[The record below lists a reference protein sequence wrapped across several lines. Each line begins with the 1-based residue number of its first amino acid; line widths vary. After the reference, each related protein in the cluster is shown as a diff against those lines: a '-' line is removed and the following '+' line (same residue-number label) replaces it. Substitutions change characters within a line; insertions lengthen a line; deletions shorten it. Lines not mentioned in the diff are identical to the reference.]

1 MRFTLAYILVLCFGF
16 SQAQTS
22 VFKARFKS
30 LQNGEPILY
39 AKISSPGFDSK
50 LTNINGD
57 VEIEYKKGTT
67 LTVSHLIYDTLVI
80 DTRNWENRDSLLF
93 YLQPK
98 VYQLREVTFSILG
111 QRSLF
116 DNKFVK
122 NDLGRSDEEKVR
134 DKLKILGL
142 RDELIGLDK
151 SAQGGVVLGSP
162 ISYLYDRFS
171 KSGKER
177 AKYEMLVAR
186 DKQRQIT
193 KKQFDDLT
201 VTMLTNYTEEDLEKF
216 KAFCEFHP
224 SYLQAVD
231 ALTLYY
237 EIIRCKK
244 EYIEKGF

>member
-1 MRFTLAYILVLCFGF
+1 MFSFGF

-39 AKISSPGFDSK
+39 AKISSPGFESK

-57 VEIEYKKGTT
+57 VQIQYNEGAKLI
-67 LTVSHLIYDTLVI
+67 VSHLVYDTLVI
-80 DTRNWENRDSLLF
+80 NTNDWKNRDSLLF

-122 NDLGRSDEEKVR
+122 NDLGKSDEEKVR

-151 SAQGGVVLGSP
+151 SAQGGMVLGSP
-162 ISYLYDRFS
+162 ISYLYDKFS

-177 AKYEMLVAR
+177 TKYEMLVAR
-186 DKQRQIT
+186 DRQRQIT
-193 KKQFDDLT
+193 KKQFDNLT

-216 KAFCEFHP
+216 KSFCEFHP
-224 SYLQAVD
+224 SYLKAVD

-244 EYIEKGF
+244 EYVEKGF